1 MNKIARQVQ
10 VSVPLPLDQPLTY
23 LWPEN
28 CPVKPAVGYRVLV
41 PLGRRRV
48 AGYLVEIAADEETR
62 QHPAKDLA
70 CREVLEVLD
79 EEPLFGKRQLN
90 FYQWVAQYY
99 LAPLGEVLRTALPI
113 SMHLRGYKALR
124 TLPQGLWALEKGVF
138 LTRQEEEILLTLRRT
153 GKLTFREVEKRLGK
167 APTRWIGSLER
178 KGFVETCQIFR
189 GKQKHGRRGATLVWT
204 AIQEAGAAVE
214 DLLALLSLEEADICR
229 HLLHHGPCS
238 QDEMEKAFPRFGDV
252 LPGLLQKGFVQTGSA
267 ISGMFDRTGAPRG
280 TVPAPVLNREQEQ
293 AVTQILAHASR
304 SGFSSFL
311 LHGVT
316 GSGKTEVYL
325 RVIEQVLRAGRE
337 ALVLV
342 PEIGL
347 TPQTLARF
355 ASRFGPNLAALHSRL
370 SEGERLDFWWK
381 IRRGQIRI
389 AIGARSA
396 VFAPFQNLGVIVVDE
411 EHDPSYKQQDR
422 VRYNGRDLALVRGK
436 QEQSVV
442 ILGSATPSLESY
454 YNASKGKHI
463 LIELKERIEKRPVP
477 EVVLVDLRDPAVRM
491 THGGSI
497 TSPLGKAIG
506 QTLQEKKKCLLFL
519 NRRGYSQTL
528 ICRGCGHLFRCPRCS
543 VTLTYHLSSKALCC
557 HYCEHQRPAPGEC
570 PSCKGAEIR
579 TVGHGTERIEEEIQR
594 RFPGARIGRMDR
606 DTTRRKG
613 SHEEILARFRHDGM
627 DILIGTQ
634 MIAKGHDIP
643 AVTLVGVIS
652 GDVALDLPDF
662 RASER
667 TFQLLLQVAGRAGR
681 GPWPGRVL
689 IQTRH
694 PEHFCIQS
702 VLRQDYRAFYEQE
715 IAFRKSVFYPPFCRM
730 INLRMSG
737 TDESATRETALQ
749 VGAVA
754 RSMLAENPHL
764 SAGLEILG
772 PSQAPLSRLRGR
784 FRFHFFLRSSKV
796 TALLGFT
803 GDLVR
808 RARPL
813 LSAKRIGLE
822 VDVDPIQVL

>member
-23 LWPEN
+23 LWPES
-28 CPVKPAVGYRVLV
+28 CPVKPAIGYRVLV
-41 PLGRRRV
+41 PLGRRKV
-48 AGYLVEIAADEETR
+48 AGYLVETAPDATTESDPQR
-62 QHPAKDLA
+62 DLTYK
-70 CREVLEVLD
+70 EVLEVLD
-79 EEPLFGKRQLN
+79 DEPLFGRRQLS
-90 FYQWVAQYY
+90 FYQWVARYY
-99 LAPLGEVLRTALPI
+99 LSPLGEVLRTALPV
-113 SMHLRGYKALR
+113 SMHLRSYKALR
-124 TLPQGLWALEKGVF
+124 LLPQGLWALEKGVF
-138 LTRQEEEILLTLRRT
+138 LTQQEEQILRALKRS
-153 GKLTFREVEKRLGK
+153 GKLPFKKLEQRLGK
-167 APTRWIGSLER
+167 MSTRWVESLER
-178 KGFVETCQIFR
+178 KSFVEICHVFR
-189 GKQKHGRRGATLVWT
+189 GKQKPRSRGATVIRATLGEVGT
-204 AIQEAGAAVE
+204 TSE
-214 DLLALLSLEEADICR
+214 DLLGLVSHEQADICR

-238 QDEMEKAFPRFGDV
+238 QDEMEKIFPRFSDA
-252 LPGLLQKGFVQTGSA
+252 LPELLEKGFVQTGS
-267 ISGMFDRTGAPRG
+267 SVGGMFERIASPVDLA
-280 TVPAPVLNREQEQ
+280 VPPLLNREQEQ
-293 AVTQILAHASR
+293 AVSRILTHASR
-304 SGFSSFL
+304 AVFTSFL

-325 RVIEQVLRAGRE
+325 RVIEQALRVGKD

-355 ASRFGPNLAALHSRL
+355 ASRFGPHLAVLHSRL

-381 IRRGQIRI
+381 IRRGQIKI
-389 AIGARSA
+389 AIGTRSA
-396 VFAPFQNLGVIVVDE
+396 VFAPFQNLGVIVIDE

-436 QEQSVV
+436 QEQAVV

-454 YNASKGKHI
+454 YNACAGKNV
-463 LIELKERIEKRPVP
+463 LLELNERVEKRPAP
-477 EVVLVDLRDPAVRM
+477 EVVLVDLRDPAVKL
-491 THGGSI
+491 THGSSI
-497 TSPLGKAIG
+497 TLPLEQAIRR
-506 QTLQEKKKCLLFL
+506 TVEEKKKCLLFL

-528 ICRGCGHLFRCPRCS
+528 VCRSCGHLFRCPQCS
-543 VTLTYHLSSKALCC
+543 VTLTYHLAQKALCC
-557 HYCEHQRPAPGEC
+557 HYCEYQKPAPKEC
-570 PSCKGAEIR
+570 PACKAGEIR
-579 TVGHGTERIEEEIQR
+579 TIGHGTEKIEEEIQGI
-594 RFPGARIGRMDR
+594 FPRARIGRMDR

-613 SHEEILARFRHDGM
+613 SHEEILTRFRHDGM

-652 GDVALDLPDF
+652 GDVSLDLPDF

-694 PEHFCIQS
+694 PDHFCIQC

-715 IAFRKSVFYPPFCRM
+715 ISFRRSVFYPPFCRM

-737 TDESATRETALQ
+737 TDESATRETSLQ
-749 VGAVA
+749 VGVMA
-754 RSMLAENPHL
+754 RSLLEEKQSP
-764 SAGLEILG
+764 SGGLEILG
-772 PSQAPLSRLRGR
+772 PSQAPLSKLRGR
-784 FRFHFFLRSSKV
+784 FRFHFFIKSSNV
-796 TALLGFT
+796 AALQDFT
-803 GDLVR
+803 RELVR
-808 RARPL
+808 RTRPI
-813 LSAKRIGLE
+813 LSAKKISLE